1 MPVTPPRIVVLDTE
15 TTALDPREGRLIDIG
30 ALRLGPGLA
39 VEESFSTLL
48 DPGVPIP
55 LAITRLV
62 GLSDDDV
69 RDAPSPRAALS
80 ALRDFVGEA
89 VLVAHNCAFDREHLA
104 AGALRAGLP
113 PLTNQWF
120 DTLEAALLLY
130 PELDS
135 HALTSLAERFGCT
148 RRAHRALPDAET
160 AADVFRRL
168 CARATGLGAE
178 ERRLLTAAGWAP
190 LRTLDAFEI
199 LPDAPPPPLT
209 AEPLGGAPATQPA
222 ALPVTADGWQ
232 SELGAEDADC
242 VPGLAARMP
251 GFCRREGQLQ
261 LAAAAGDVFAAGGVG
276 LFEAGTGSGKS
287 LAYLLPA
294 AFHSAATG
302 RRVIVSTKTKALQRQ
317 LAAHELP
324 LVATALPAGW
334 RWALLMGRENY
345 LCRRRLEEAVAA
357 ESESLAD
364 ADRSL
369 ALAYLA
375 GRARRGDVDLSA
387 LPYRATL
394 ELPALLGLARELRSA
409 RATCLGR
416 HCPTRRGCYWRL
428 ARSRAEAAHLVCV
441 NHALLLTGREA
452 LPAFEDVV
460 IDEAHFLYHEAT
472 EAFSDRVD
480 AAALGRLLADLRP
493 GGQRPLARRLRTA
506 AGSVAP
512 GDARAILAAADAC
525 DHAAEMLPDLVR
537 ALGDALTA
545 LSRAA
550 HADDDVDTP
559 TRARQ
564 RHDDYALSV
573 WLTPGLREQ
582 PAWDAFAT
590 TAALL
595 GEGLA
600 SLANAAA
607 AAADALPEEHREHSS
622 VAALADESAAYA
634 ALLDDLPGCVTSE
647 SVVWGE
653 IETPRAA
660 PLNRPRHAQ
669 RMAGWSLNRTPLT
682 PARQMREALW
692 DRLRSAVLTSATL
705 TVGGS
710 FAYFR
715 DMTGLD
721 ADIDVRERVFPS
733 PFDFRRQAVL
743 ILEHDP
749 GTAWRA
755 QDLAERQGE
764 RLKRLAEVTR
774 GRTLALFTNKRD
786 MHRVA
791 AAVGAHIEEDGVLVL
806 AQGLHGGAAAL
817 AEEFRSHP
825 ETILFG
831 VDTLW
836 TGQDFPGDSLVC
848 LVIAKLPFPRQDP
861 LFQARC
867 RSCEESG
874 ERWFERFYLPE
885 AVLKFRQGF
894 GRLIRSET
902 DTGVVVVLD
911 HRLTQK
917 SYRQAFLGSLPDLHV
932 VEVAPLDLAAAV
944 EEHLRRLGGT
954 PS

>member
-1 MPVTPPRIVVLDTE
+1 MPVTPPRIVILDTE
-15 TTALDPREGRLIDIG
+15 TTALDPRDGRLIDLG
-30 ALRLGPGLA
+30 AVRLGPGLA
-39 VEESFSTLL
+39 TEERFSTLL

-69 RDAPSPRAALS
+69 RDAPSPRAALT
-80 ALRDFVGEA
+80 ALADFVGDA
-89 VLVAHNCAFDREHLA
+89 VLVAHNAAFDREHLA
-104 AGALRAGLP
+104 AGALRAGLA
-113 PLTNQWF
+113 PLANQWF

-135 HALTSLAERFGCT
+135 HALSSLAERFGCT

-168 CARATGLGAE
+168 CARAAGLGAE

-190 LRTLDAFEI
+190 LRALDACEI
-199 LPDAPPPPLT
+199 LPDAPPPPWT
-209 AEPLGGAPATQPA
+209 AAQRGGAPPTQPS
-222 ALPVTADGWQ
+222 ALPVAADGWKA
-232 SELGAEDADC
+232 ELGAADTDSA
-242 VPGLAARMP
+242 PGLAARMP
-251 GFCRREGQLQ
+251 GFCRREGQFR

-324 LVATALPAGW
+324 LVAKTLPEGW

-357 ESESLAD
+357 EGESLAD
-364 ADRSL
+364 VDRSL
-369 ALAYLA
+369 ALAYLV

-394 ELPALLGLARELRSA
+394 ELPALPGLARELRSA

-416 HCPTRRGCYWRL
+416 HCPTRRDCYWRL
-428 ARSRAEAAHLVCV
+428 ARTRAEAAHLVCV

-452 LPAFEDVV
+452 LPTFEDVV
-460 IDEAHFLYHEAT
+460 MDEAHFLYQEAT

-480 AAALGRLLADLRP
+480 AAALDRLLADLRP
-493 GGQRPLARRLRTA
+493 RGQRTLARRLHTA
-506 AGSVAP
+506 TAGVEP
-512 GDARAILAAADAC
+512 GDAPAIRAAADAC
-525 DHAAEMLPDLVR
+525 DHAAQMLPDLVR
-537 ALGDALTA
+537 ALGEALIA
-545 LSRAA
+545 LARAA
-550 HADDDVDTP
+550 REDDGADTANGAG
-559 TRARQ
+559 RGQ
-564 RHDDYALSV
+564 DDYALSV
-573 WLTPGLREQ
+573 WLTPGLREH
-582 PAWDAFAT
+582 PAWDAFAM

-600 SLANAAA
+600 SLASALA
-607 AAADALPEEHREHSS
+607 AAADALPEEHREHAT
-622 VAALADESAAYA
+622 VAALADESATYA
-634 ALLDDLPGCVTSE
+634 SLLDDLPDCVTSE

-660 PLNRPRHAQ
+660 RLSRPRHAQ
-669 RMAGWSLNRTPLT
+669 RIADWSLNRTPLT

-692 DRLRSAVLTSATL
+692 ERLRSAVLTSATL

-715 DMTGLD
+715 DMTGLA
-721 ADIDVRERVFPS
+721 ADLDVSERVFPS

-749 GTAWRA
+749 GTTWRA
-755 QDLAERQGE
+755 QDLAGRQEE

-791 AAVGAHIEEDGVLVL
+791 TAVGAHIEEDGVLVL

-867 RSCEESG
+867 RACEEAG

-902 DTGVVVVLD
+902 DTGVIVVLD

-917 SYRQAFLGSLPDLHV
+917 SYRQAFLGSLPDLQV
-932 VEVAPLDLAAAV
+932 VEVTPPDLAAV
-944 EEHLRRLGGT
+944 VDEHLHRLG
-954 PS
+954 SASA